1 MKQMIFRHPFF
12 LMHSYPEVTAAGIED
27 RNEKNWFLCKK
38 VLKNKKNDD
47 IMNKRTRRAGTGW
60 IGQE

>member
-27 RNEKNWFLCKK
+27 RNGKK
-38 VLKNKKNDD
+38 LVFVQKS
-47 IMNKRTRRAGTGW
+47 I
-60 IGQE
+60 EE